1 MGHILITYN
10 MGTKRDIP
18 IGEMLKTFNDRK
30 YHVVR
35 FKRSGPNATLTIDD
49 DSPIVKI
56 PVGE

>member
-1 MGHILITYN
+1 

-18 IGEMLKTFNDRK
+18 IGEMLKKFNDRK